1 MKLRSFLILFMVIS
15 LLCQFCLGAQV
26 PTDRLETSEI
36 EQKLPQKVLGGY
48 PFLLNPPKITRI
60 RFIFEL

>member
-1 MKLRSFLILFMVIS
+1 MKLRSFLILYMVIF
-15 LLCQFCLGAQV
+15 LFCQFSLGSQV

-36 EQKLPQKVLGGY
+36 EQKLPQKVLGSY
-48 PFLLNPPKITRI
+48 PFLLNSPKNTCI